1 MNDSLNNQNNN
12 SQNNDDFNFRKE
24 FENQKKELAS
34 MQRMTQSYHT
44 VTDLPADG
52 GNSYKRGGFHIKFRH
67 ILFFCILAVVGLYFY
82 NYYTVNKE
90 DLYEGNANIKSLYDK
105 NNLIKYFSN
114 GLYGYINY
122 NGEIVINAKYV
133 KASDFYNGYA
143 IVSGDNNQEIINV
156 NGEHMLD
163 VSNNSKGYNINYD
176 YWYLN
181 GTLYSGKLLK
191 LRDEVNLV
199 EGSEKYFYY
208 YNFDLKK
215 TILMDYTGKTI
226 YEFDV
231 KDINFIVKTGSYTN
245 DLIYVEHSGKYMII
259 NPDSLNVIYDSN
271 EKITL
276 LDDGIYKKDRFYYIY
291 DDETYYPFDA
301 KNVVLVDKFKKI
313 LKVEVSDT
321 EVYYH
326 DLVNNSKIDNY
337 VEDSVGIVDSQ
348 FNYDI
353 VLCDKENNR
362 YSLMKDGN
370 TLLECKYDE
379 ISFLNDNLHEY
390 IKSKNGQ
397 EFVFAKNVEL
407 EIIFNTRVKLNS
419 LEEDYVNKSYVDGSP
434 FVFYTPMED
443 NDENYVVVYN
453 LSDSSRRKYPKND
466 YSYFDSGY
474 NYYVLYNI
482 RNEKLEYYNYNMKN
496 IFSIDYD
503 RRLNEEIE
511 SE

>member
-12 SQNNDDFNFRKE
+12 SQNNNSQNNNDDFNFRKE

-52 GNSYKRGGFHIKFRH
+52 GNSYKRGGFQIKFRY
-67 ILFFCILAVVGLYFY
+67 IFFFCILVVVGLYFY
-82 NYYTVNKE
+82 NYYTANKE

-122 NGEIVINAKYV
+122 KGEIVINAKYIE
-133 KASDFYNGYA
+133 ASDFYNGYA
-143 IVSGDNNQEIINV
+143 VVNGDNKKEIINI

-163 VSNNSKGYNINYD
+163 VSANSKGYNVDYD

-191 LRDEVNLV
+191 LKDEVNFV
-199 EGSEKYFYY
+199 DGSDKYFYY

-215 TILMDYTGKTI
+215 TILIDYTGKSI
-226 YEFDV
+226 YEFDG
-231 KDINFIVKTGSYTN
+231 KDIKFVVKTGSYTN
-245 DLIYVEHSGKYMII
+245 DLIYAEYSGKYMII
-259 NPDSLNVIYDSN
+259 NPDNLNVIYDSN

-301 KNVVLVDKFKKI
+301 KNVTLVDKYKKV
-313 LKVEVSDT
+313 LKIEVSDT

-326 DLVNNSKIDNY
+326 DIINNSKLDDY
-337 VEDSVGIVDSQ
+337 VEGSGGIVDSQ

-353 VLCDKENNR
+353 VLCDKEKNL

-379 ISFLNDNLHEY
+379 IEFLNDNLHEY

-397 EFVFAKNVEL
+397 EFVLAKNVEL
-407 EIIFNTRVKLNS
+407 DIIYNTRIKFNS
-419 LEEDYVNKSYVDGSP
+419 LEEDYVNRSYVDGSP
-434 FVFYTPMED
+434 FVIYTPMED
-443 NDENYVVVYN
+443 
-453 LSDSSRRKYPKND
+453 
-466 YSYFDSGY
+466 
-474 NYYVLYNI
+474 
-482 RNEKLEYYNYNMKN
+482 
-496 IFSIDYD
+496 
-503 RRLNEEIE
+503 
-511 SE
+511 